1 MSQGELCA
9 APEKQFHL
17 YALFPV
23 PRPGFSPGKHR
34 SHSNENSLLLLLS
47 TDDSFLITFGVGS
60 GKDFLK
66 IYGSSF
72 CRTLGF
78 MQPLL
83 CAGQYCVCIIR
94 LKNSEVGIVSF
105 QKLYGQGSWG
115 GSAG

>member
-1 MSQGELCA
+1 MLLLRSSFIFMPYFLS
-9 APEKQFHL
+9 
-17 YALFPV
+17 
-23 PRPGFSPGKHR
+23 PGQASLAGKHR
-34 SHSNENSLLLLLS
+34 FHSNENSLLLLLS

-66 IYGSSF
+66 TYGSSF
-72 CRTLGF
+72 CRTLGL

-83 CAGQYCVCIIR
+83 CARQYCVCIIC